1 MLELL
6 SYMGDIIHFYI
17 DRMAAESYLPTALT
31 RKSVVNL
38 LKLIDY
44 QMRGYVSSSAD
55 VTFTLSTPLIDD
67 VTIAQGTLL
76 KTVCDRAGSQVDD
89 FSNNIYFET
98 TSELVIPAGALERS
112 VSVIQGKTTEYAEL
126 GISDGLANQR
136 FTVPE
141 TPVAAS
147 SLRVYVDEGA
157 GPQEWEIVD
166 TMIENYGCDT
176 VCMTF
181 EDDQNNVHV
190 QFGDNGQGKIPD
202 PGASVLATYRVGG
215 GEVGNVGSDTITI
228 IESPLSYNGSPLTI
242 TVTNPLAASG
252 GEDPQT
258 IENARLEGP
267 RSLRALYRA
276 VTAEDFESLSGAF
289 EGVAQAKAEVGE
301 WRGSNKSA
309 CCQVSMFIVP
319 VGGGMPSQQL
329 KDDLLEYLD
338 SRKVECTCVE
348 IFDPYYQPID
358 LRGTIVVYNNFNV
371 DDVRIAVEDHIAAYF
386 DADDSPYTGFD
397 KNVYVSDITA
407 VIDNIDGVDHVDFT
421 DITRHP
427 APTYVQWTGDAAFDD
442 DEWVIGPDS
451 KNERWTVTMI
461 NPTEFTVNGTVSGY
475 QGNGTLDVPFT
486 STNGNI
492 KFVLNAG
499 SSGNLAGDFVEFK
512 TSEKLANVIM
522 DFGEFF
528 TEGDTEFTFVVGG
541 PGPRT
546 RCV

>member
-1 MLELL
+1 
-6 SYMGDIIHFYI
+6 MGDIIHFYI

-44 QMRGYVSSSAD
+44 QMRGYVSSSVD
-55 VTFTLSTPLIDD
+55 VTFTLATPLIDD

-76 KTVCDRAGSQVDD
+76 KTVCDRVGSQVDD
-89 FSNNIYFET
+89 FANNIYFET
-98 TSELVIPAGALERS
+98 TRELIIPAGALERN
-112 VSVIQGKTTEYAEL
+112 VSVIQGKTTELAEL
-126 GISDGLANQR
+126 GVSNGLANQR
-136 FTVPE
+136 FTIGE
-141 TPVAAS
+141 TPVASS
-147 SLRVYVDEGA
+147 SLRVFVDEGV
-157 GPQEWEIVD
+157 GPEEWQIVD
-166 TMIENYGCDT
+166 TMIENYGCDK

-181 EDDQNNVHV
+181 EDDRNIVSV

-202 PGASVLATYRVGG
+202 PGAAVLATYRVGG
-215 GEVGNVGSDTITI
+215 GEIGNVGSGTINI
-228 IESPLSYNGSPLTI
+228 IESPLSYNGSPLSV
-242 TVTNPLAASG
+242 TVTNQTAASG
-252 GEDPQT
+252 GENPQT

-276 VTAEDFESLSGAF
+276 VTAEDFESLSSAF

-319 VGGGMPSQQL
+319 VGGGLPSQQL
-329 KDDLLEYLD
+329 KDDLLAYLD

-348 IFDPYYQPID
+348 IFDPFYQPVD
-358 LRGTIVVYNNFNV
+358 LRGTIVVYNNFNT
-371 DDVRIAVEDHIAAYF
+371 DDVRIAVEDTIAAYF
-386 DADDSPYTGFD
+386 DADASPYTGFD
-397 KNVYVSDITA
+397 KNVYISDITA
-407 VIDNIDGVDHVDFT
+407 VIDNVDGVDHVDFT

-427 APTYVQWTGDAAFDD
+427 APVYKQWVGTAEFDD
-442 DEWVIGPDS
+442 DEWRIGPES
-451 KNERWTVTMI
+451 KNEKWTVTMI
-461 NPTEFTVNGTVSGY
+461 DPTHFSVNGTMSGY
-475 QGNGTLDVPFT
+475 QGDGELSVPYT
-486 STNGNI
+486 SSNGNI
-492 KFVLNAG
+492 KFLLNAG
-499 SSGNLAGDFVEFK
+499 STGNFAGDFVEFK

-528 TEGDTEFTFVVGG
+528 TQGDTEFTFVVGG